1 MDNTQNDDG
10 HNKER
15 NETSNLTL
23 TETEGPKQKS
33 TRPKKRSKMN
43 ERDDLTDNAISE
55 ALTLLQQCA
64 SDNISEKNDPYNVYG
79 QYIGNELRKYDK
91 ITLAHV
97 KNAINK
103 IIFDADM
110 GAYSGYGYYTQSY
123 GEHDNLRYMS
133 HPSSSS
139 TPSTYS
145 LPAASPMPSTSP
157 MPPALPMPP
166 SSSMPSYFTDASCL
180 AHASYLTDASCL
192 TNFDASPPL
201 LLQLLRCLLPRPCLL
216 TDAS

>member
-23 TETEGPKQKS
+23 TETEGPKQKL

-133 HPSSSS
+133 DPSSSS

-145 LPAASPMPSTSP
+145 MPAASPMPSTSP

-166 SSSMPSYFTDASCL
+166 SSSMPPTSPMPPDSPI
-180 AHASYLTDASCL
+180 SM
-192 TNFDASPPL
+192 PPL
-201 LLQLLRCLLPRPCLL
+201 PPSP
-216 TDAS
+216 APHH